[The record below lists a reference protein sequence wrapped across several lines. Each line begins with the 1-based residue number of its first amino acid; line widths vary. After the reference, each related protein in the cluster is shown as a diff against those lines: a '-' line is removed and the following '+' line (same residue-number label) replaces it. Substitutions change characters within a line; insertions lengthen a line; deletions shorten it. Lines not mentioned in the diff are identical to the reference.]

1 VERVQRDNAL
11 VRYFRETRAELRK
24 VVWPSRQEAIRLSLI
39 VVSVLVVMSAFLGAV
54 DYLFAQLIG
63 LIVR

>member
-1 VERVQRDNAL
+1 MERVQRENRI

-24 VVWPSRQEAIRLSLI
+24 VVWPSRKETTRLSAI
-39 VVSVLVVMSAFLGAV
+39 VVAVTVGLSAFLGLV
-54 DYLFAQLIG
+54 DLVFSRLIG